1 MSLVAHKAVSKNG
14 LDIKFKRSTGMS
26 ISTKKPRNIQ
36 YCEIERIRV
45 NSMY

>member
-1 MSLVAHKAVSKNG
+1 MSLVAHRAVSKNG
-14 LDIKFKRSTGMS
+14 LDIKFKE
-26 ISTKKPRNIQ
+26 IYWNVNIYKKPRNIQ